1 MDNFRRLIAET
12 VDSEQLQSV
21 EVKYQFQHA
30 HPFTGYLRPRR
41 ILEKR
46 LTHLVGHFLSR
57 QLGLCLPKRTDLGDG
72 VNPGRDL
79 FHGIAFIRRNNG
91 VTGRSTLIISRAG
104 QPTTSPAA

>member
-1 MDNFRRLIAET
+1 MLLAERVAHDGLADVDNFRRLIAET

-46 LTHLVGHFLSR
+46 LTHLVGHFLSVSSASVF
-57 QLGLCLPKRTDLGDG
+57 PS
-72 VNPGRDL
+72 V
-79 FHGIAFIRRNNG
+79 
-91 VTGRSTLIISRAG
+91 LISG
-104 QPTTSPAA
+104 MV